1 MGVWCLLTL
10 LLTTGVASALDDPF
24 FDRVSGNWQH
34 PHLEGEAESRP
45 VWRIP
50 GTIETLSF
58 TPVLLLVASVTP
70 TDSPPARRLPARP
83 PFVPP
88 RS

>member
-10 LLTTGVASALDDPF
+10 LLTTGVASALNDPF
-24 FDRVSGNWQH
+24 FDRVSGDWQH
-34 PHLEGEAESRP
+34 PRLEGEAESRP

-50 GTIETLSF
+50 GTIEKLSF